1 MNANRKVIGRTFS
14 QSSSQSSFNE
24 KPSEDGY
31 SQRFTLASGKTALFH
46 LERIDAKNVA
56 DVTFVKPETNGRD
69 QSALTNESLADII
82 RTIKLQQFFPA
93 IGRKVDGRIEI
104 LDGSR
109 RRASAIIANTG
120 LLILVTVADLSVEDA
135 RQLAADIQTAKEHNL
150 REIGLRL
157 LMLRESGMNQKDIAV
172 SQKLSEAKVT
182 RAIQAAL
189 VPVDMLVPFPVQS
202 ELTYPDYKFLFNLNE
217 QLVAKGVKID
227 EVIDQVMERKN
238 TLANDYPAE
247 DLKTAIVNLFKD
259 VSPFF
264 LEQSKKNTF
273 ITQKLW
279 SFSEKDKYAR
289 KKTKNRVIN
298 YEFSRL
304 PKELHD
310 ELDSVIMATIEKHF
324 KN

>member
-14 QSSSQSSFNE
+14 QSSLNE
-24 KPSEDGY
+24 TPSEDRY

-46 LERIDAKNVA
+46 LERIDANKVA
-56 DVTFVKPETNGRD
+56 EDTFVQLETNGRD

-93 IGRKVDGRIEI
+93 IGRKVNGSIEI

-109 RRASAIIANTG
+109 RRASAIIANVG
-120 LLILVTVADLSVEDA
+120 LLVLVTVADISVEDA

-150 REIGLRL
+150 REVGLRL
-157 LMLRESGMNQKDIAV
+157 LMLRESGMNQKEIAD

-182 RAIQAAL
+182 RAIQAAS
-189 VPVDMLVPFPVQS
+189 VPSEMLLPFPVQS
-202 ELTYPDYKFLFNLNE
+202 ELTYPDYKFLLSVNE
-217 QLVAKGVKID
+217 QLVAKGINS
-227 EVIDQVMERKN
+227 EELIDQVMELKN
-238 TLANDYPAE
+238 SLGSDYAAE
-247 DLKTAIVNLFKD
+247 DYKTAIINLFKE
-259 VSPFF
+259 VSPTL
-264 LEQSKKNTF
+264 LERPTKDVF

-289 KKTKNRVIN
+289 KKTKGRVVN

-304 PKELHD
+304 PKELQE
-310 ELDSVIMATIEKHF
+310 ELDTAILATIEKHLGA
-324 KN
+324 